1 MGHCSKNNTNLSRI
15 NDLASSPALL
25 SVNGAYCSEKD
36 VEAELGDA
44 EGALMRCGQSL
55 PLLVEGHLGG
65 LYTQSL
71 HCDRPTA
78 DLLLQDN
85 PHQDSR

>member
-1 MGHCSKNNTNLSRI
+1 MGHCIVSFSDISL
-15 NDLASSPALL
+15 ALL

-36 VEAELGDA
+36 VDAELGDV

-55 PLLVEGHLGG
+55 PLLVGGHLGG

-71 HCDRPTA
+71 NCDRPTP
-78 DLLLQDN
+78 DLLLHDG
-85 PHQDSR
+85 PHQDGR